1 MLDLHRLRL
10 LRELKHRGTL
20 AAVADALAYTLS
32 AISQQLS
39 VLEAEAGAPLLERAV
54 NVTTVPTGRDTWSSA
69 RGSACAAVASTGL
82 VKAAPSAGCPV
93 ACRICDW

>member
-20 AAVADALAYTLS
+20 AAVAEALAYTPS

-39 VLEAEAGAPLLERAV
+39 VLEAEAGVPLLERA
-54 NVTTVPTGRDTWSSA
+54 GRRVRPPSPPWP
-69 RGSACAAVASTGL
+69 RSTPPCG
-82 VKAAPSAGCPV
+82 P
-93 ACRICDW
+93 R